1 MKHIITGLLLLSL
14 APVAAHADFLC
25 TYKTYYGLEADGF
38 LGLGTEGIDI
48 GKRFTVNT
56 DGETGGEIVG
66 DFEVYDDGKRDGWAF
81 KAMQREAPGER
92 LLRMLDPQKYADKD
106 QVAMLK
112 KERSIPR
119 VLYIQTFEEGNIKPF
134 VLYQGG
140 SLNTGT
146 CEKL

>member
-1 MKHIITGLLLLSL
+1 M
-14 APVAAHADFLC
+14 
-25 TYKTYYGLEADGF
+25 
-38 LGLGTEGIDI
+38 
-48 GKRFTVNT
+48 VNT

-81 KAMQREAPGER
+81 KAMQREGPALELIRMMDPEKYVAEER
-92 LLRMLDPQKYADKD
+92 A
-106 QVAMLK
+106 AMLK

>member
-1 MKHIITGLLLLSL
+1 MRNIITGLLLLSL
-14 APVAAHADFLC
+14 TPVAAQADFLC

-38 LGLGTEGIDI
+38 LGLGTKGIDI

-81 KAMQREAPGER
+81 KAMQREGPALELIRMMDPEKYVAEER
-92 LLRMLDPQKYADKD
+92 A
-106 QVAMLK
+106 AMLK

-119 VLYIQTFEEGNIKPF
+119 VLYIETFEEGDIKPF
-134 VLYQGG
+134 ILYQGG

-146 CEKL
+146 CEQL

>member
-1 MKHIITGLLLLSL
+1 MRNIITGLLLLSL
-14 APVAAHADFLC
+14 TPVAAQADFLC
-25 TYKTYYGLEADGF
+25 TYKTYYGLEADGL

-92 LLRMLDPQKYADKD
+92 LMRMLNPQEYADKD

>member
-1 MKHIITGLLLLSL
+1 MKHIISGLLLLSL
-14 APVAAHADFLC
+14 TPVAAQADFLC

-38 LGLGTEGIDI
+38 LGLGTEGMDI
-48 GKRFTVNT
+48 GKRFTVNM

-81 KAMQREAPGER
+81 KAMQREASGER
-92 LLRMLDPQKYADKD
+92 LLRMLDPQGYADKD
-106 QVAMLK
+106 KVAMLK

-119 VLYIQTFEEGNIKPF
+119 VLYIQTFAESDVKPF
-134 VLYQGG
+134 ILYQGG

-146 CEKL
+146 CEQL